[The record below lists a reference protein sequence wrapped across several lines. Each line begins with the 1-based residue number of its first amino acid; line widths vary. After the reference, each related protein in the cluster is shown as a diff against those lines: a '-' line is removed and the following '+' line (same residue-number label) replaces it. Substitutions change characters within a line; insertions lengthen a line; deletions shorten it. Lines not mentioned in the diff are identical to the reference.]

1 MVVNKLALALAV
13 AMGLVQASDRAPECS
28 PTSAS
33 DATYHLDGRIL
44 RAAPIA
50 AVAPRIGETG
60 IASVYG
66 DRLQGGATASSE
78 PYDRD
83 MLTAAHRTLPLGSR
97 ARVTNLKNNKS
108 VIVRI
113 NDRGPHTAGR
123 VLDLSRSAAERL
135 GVRTGVVRVRVEVIS
150 LPAELTS
157 DVLSRERIDDALDS
171 VDPLGCH
178 ILNNSALR
186 VANRLAPRRARLPS
200 PTTADFANPR
210 SGCDA
215 SA

>member
-1 MVVNKLALALAV
+1 VSWYVVQRTVVEFPVYKGATRGRGAKIIFSVVVNKLALALAV

-123 VLDLSRSAAERL
+123 ILDLSRSAAERL

-157 DVLSRERIDDALDS
+157 DVLPRERIDDALDS
-171 VDPLGCH
+171 CT
-178 ILNNSALR
+178 
-186 VANRLAPRRARLPS
+186 RLES
-200 PTTADFANPR
+200 IR
-210 SGCDA
+210 SVVT
-215 SA
+215 S